1 MLDLATMLNV
11 MDCGESNEKYFTA
24 NVYSFLYLELK

>member
-11 MDCGESNEKYFTA
+11 MDYGESNEKYFNS
-24 NVYSFLYLELK
+24 NVYSFLY